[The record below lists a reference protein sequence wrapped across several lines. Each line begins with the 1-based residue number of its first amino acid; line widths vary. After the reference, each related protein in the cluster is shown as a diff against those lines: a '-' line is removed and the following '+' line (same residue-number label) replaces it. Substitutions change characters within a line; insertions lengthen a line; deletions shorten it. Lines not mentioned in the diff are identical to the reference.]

1 MLTVIFRYNEKIM
14 GVISKDKRKLTI
26 YYHSRTSIGEQTFAY
41 ANASKKKLHAV
52 DIAKDNLTGTQWAEL
67 ASELGKN
74 IADLIHTDHPAF
86 VKEYGEETPKME
98 QHHWIKILENEPQ
111 FLKYPIVIYGKE
123 YLQIESAAAFKK
135 FIEPDSAGLEKQPLR
150 NQFTDKDTPK

>member
-1 MLTVIFRYNEKIM
+1 M

-26 YYHSRTSIGEQTFAY
+26 YYHSDTSIGQQTFAY
-41 ANASKKKLHAV
+41 ANASEKKLHAV
-52 DIAKDNLTGTQWAEL
+52 DIAKNTVTGTQWVEL
-67 ASELGKN
+67 AGELGKKLSE
-74 IADLIHTDHPAF
+74 LIHTDHPDF
-86 VKEYGEETPKME
+86 IKKHGKNPPSMEE
-98 QHHWIKILENEPQ
+98 HHWLKILENEPQ

-150 NQFTDKDTPK
+150 DQFTDKDTPK